1 MTKRTYDVVI
11 FGATGFTG
19 RLVAE
24 YLAAEYGSA
33 VRWAM
38 AGRSL
43 DKLAAVRD
51 EIGAPADTPLIAA
64 DSSDPAS
71 LAAMAEQTAAV
82 ITTVG
87 PYQLYGEA
95 LVKACVDAGTDYVDL
110 CGEPAW
116 MHDIIAAHDAPARD
130 SGARIVLSCGFDSIP
145 FDLGVYFLQSHAI
158 DQTGAPLA
166 RIKGRV
172 RKMKGTFSGG
182 TAASFAQT
190 MARAAKEPLCGPLR
204 LGLIPTIAPYLLP
217 RVLPGLRQEFP
228 ELQLFLREEFTHVLV
243 DRLMSGE
250 IDVALLALPVSGD
263 FASQSLFLDDFHLAM
278 PKGHVLADRETIDE
292 ADLNHQEVL
301 LLEDGH
307 CLRDQALAIC
317 GRAGAAETARFRATS
332 LGTLIQMVAG
342 GMGLTLVPE
351 LALGV
356 ETGHTTELE
365 VRPFNDPAPHRE
377 VGLIWRRASARG
389 EEYQLLGETLVKLLD
404 A

>member
-43 DKLAAVRD
+43 DKLASVRD

-116 MHDIIAAHDAPARD
+116 MHDIIAAYDAPARD

-190 MARAAKEPLCGPLR
+190 MARAAKEPEVINRLRDPFSLAPGFDGPRQPSGSKVIFEEDLN
-204 LGLIPTIAPYLLP
+204 TWSAPFIMASINTKNVH
-217 RVLPGLRQEFP
+217 R
-228 ELQLFLREEFTHVLV
+228 
-243 DRLMSGE
+243 SN
-250 IDVALLALPVSGD
+250 ALLGHRYGEDFVYDEMFATGPGDNGEQFANMIANDKSMAENPPKPGEGPSKEERETGFYDAMFTGVTPDGTRLTAGVSGD
-263 FASQSLFLDDFHLAM
+263 KDPGYGSTSKMIAEAALCLVQN
-278 PKGHVLADRETIDE
+278 VDRAQT
-292 ADLNHQEVL
+292 
-301 LLEDGH
+301 
-307 CLRDQALAIC
+307 
-317 GRAGAAETARFRATS
+317 
-332 LGTLIQMVAG
+332 AG
-342 GMGLTLVPE
+342 GVYT
-351 LALGV
+351 
-356 ETGHTTELE
+356 
-365 VRPFNDPAPHRE
+365 PAPAMGDALITRLQEHA
-377 VGLIWRRASARG
+377 GLKFAMES
-389 EEYQLLGETLVKLLD
+389 
-404 A
+404 

>member
-190 MARAAKEPLCGPLR
+190 MARAAKEPEVINRLRDPFSLVPGFDGPRQPSGSKVIFEDDLN
-204 LGLIPTIAPYLLP
+204 TWSAPFIMASINTKNVH
-217 RVLPGLRQEFP
+217 R
-228 ELQLFLREEFTHVLV
+228 
-243 DRLMSGE
+243 SN
-250 IDVALLALPVSGD
+250 ALLGHRYGEDFVYDEMFSTGPGEQGEQFANMIANDKSMAENPPKPGEGPSKEERETGFYDAMFTGVTPDGTRLTAGVSGD
-263 FASQSLFLDDFHLAM
+263 KDPGYGSTSKMIA
-278 PKGHVLADRETIDE
+278 E
-292 ADLNHQEVL
+292 AAL
-301 LLEDGH
+301 
-307 CLRDQALAIC
+307 CLVQNVA
-317 GRAGAAETARFRATS
+317 RAQT
-332 LGTLIQMVAG
+332 AG
-342 GMGLTLVPE
+342 GVYT
-351 LALGV
+351 
-356 ETGHTTELE
+356 
-365 VRPFNDPAPHRE
+365 PAPAMGDALITRLQEHA
-377 VGLIWRRASARG
+377 GLKFVIES
-389 EEYQLLGETLVKLLD
+389 
-404 A
+404 